1 MVDESHEKMVED
13 LLKKTDDELIRWT
26 CSGRQPE
33 GYIAQTGRLIFEM
46 RCASK
51 SLKAATNMV
60 KVTWAIQAAEK
71 HLGFK
76 FGHRWGGRA
85 LYSLI
90 R

>member
-1 MVDESHEKMVED
+1 MVDESHEKMVEG

-60 KVTWAIQAAEK
+60 KVTWAI
-71 HLGFK
+71 
-76 FGHRWGGRA
+76 A
-85 LYSLI
+85 LITLATQIALI
-90 R
+90 VITLRH

>member
-60 KVTWAIQAAEK
+60 KVTWAI
-71 HLGFK
+71 
-76 FGHRWGGRA
+76 A
-85 LYSLI
+85 LITLATQIALI
-90 R
+90 VITLRH